1 MHRSRHDFAL
11 FPAYPKA
18 MAFAD
23 TYREQVVQSRQDRAR
38 KAMFWSRIVGLALML
53 LIAFVLR
60 VEPAI
65 RTAFAETGMD
75 LMTRM
80 TGRDAPAQTASATS
94 AQPASTAPAQSTLP
108 RDRVKVNRGT
118 TSNAQTSSQSRED
131 AQAQAE
137 ELGARLKA
145 IKVGE

>member
-1 MHRSRHDFAL
+1 
-11 FPAYPKA
+11 

-65 RTAFAETGMD
+65 RTAFAEAGMD

-80 TGRDAPAQTASATS
+80 TGRDAPTQTASATP
-94 AQPASTAPAQSTLP
+94 AQTASTAPTQSTLP

-118 TSNAQTSSQSRED
+118 VSNAQTSSQSREN

-137 ELGARLKA
+137 ALGARLKA

>member
-1 MHRSRHDFAL
+1 
-11 FPAYPKA
+11 

-23 TYREQVVQSRQDRAR
+23 TYREQVIQSRQDRAR
-38 KAMFWSRIVGLALML
+38 KALFWSRIVGLALML
-53 LIAFVLR
+53 TVAFVLR

-65 RTAFAETGMD
+65 RTAFAEAGME

-80 TGRDAPAQTASATS
+80 TGKQAPAQTASLTS
-94 AQPASTAPAQSTLP
+94 EQNAATAPAQSTLP

-118 TSNAQTSSQSRED
+118 TSNAQNSSQSRAD

-137 ELGARLKA
+137 ALGARLKA
-145 IKVGE
+145 VKVGE